1 MATAVATL
9 GGGCF
14 WCLEAAFIQLRG
26 VLDVTSGYCG
36 GHVAQPSYGEVCAGD
51 TGHAEVVHVTFDPDI
66 IDYRTLLLAFF
77 AIHDPTTPNR
87 QGHDVGSQ
95 YRSVIFTHGA
105 EQQRIT
111 LELIE
116 TLTREQTW
124 PSGRHRGDPGRAL
137 LAGGGTPPELLR
149 QQSTPALLHGGRRAQ
164 GGEIARSLQ
173 GSAQVARHQQGTGPV
188 SRRFS
193 RPRIGRASG
202 ILMPRTFRDTNA
214 FDMNKPLVTSS
225 SQRTRPRFRLD
236 PDPSIFWN
244 ET

>member
-105 EQQRIT
+105 EQQRIA

-124 PSGRHRGDPGRAL
+124 PDPVVTEVIPVERFWPAEEHHQNYF
-137 LAGGGTPPELLR
+137 ANNPRQPYCMAVVAPKAAKLR
-149 QQSTPALLHGGRRAQ
+149 
-164 GGEIARSLQ
+164 E
-173 GSAQVARHQQGTGPV
+173 V
-188 SRRFS
+188 FK
-193 RPRIGRASG
+193 
-202 ILMPRTFRDTNA
+202 D
-214 FDMNKPLVTSS
+214 
-225 SQRTRPRFRLD
+225 RLR
-236 PDPSIFWN
+236 
-244 ET
+244 